1 MLPENHTD
9 KILPIDTGCGRI
21 MKGKIGAA
29 MEKWLEEEKN
39 LDKWQNRLSAK
50 DRTILMTQW
59 TEEEWSELSNYETFS
74 QRDCVRKLAVCEE
87 QMAVMM

>member
-59 TEEEWSELSNYETFS
+59 TGEEWSELSNYETFS
-74 QRDCVRKLAVCEE
+74 QSDCVRKLAVCEE